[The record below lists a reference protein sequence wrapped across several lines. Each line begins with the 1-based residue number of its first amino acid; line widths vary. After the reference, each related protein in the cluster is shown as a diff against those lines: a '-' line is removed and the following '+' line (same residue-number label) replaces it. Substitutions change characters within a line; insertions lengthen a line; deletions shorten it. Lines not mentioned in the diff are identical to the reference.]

1 MNAMSIIIVFVFVQ
15 LARQVSGIPKEY
27 AIKILTPDCSD
38 GRDNFRS
45 STMIVVGALL
55 WSCAYSGL

>member
-1 MNAMSIIIVFVFVQ
+1 MVFVFVQ
-15 LARQVSGIPKEY
+15 LARQVCGIPKEY